1 MKILYAIQATG
12 NGHVSRAKEIV
23 PALLKRTKIDILL
36 SGIQTEV
43 EAPFPVKYNYKGLS
57 WIFGKNGGVDLYQT
71 FKRNSI
77 PRFIKEIR
85 NCPVENYD
93 LVINDFEPITAWAC
107 KMKKVPTI
115 SLSHHCALLSN
126 KVPQPNFND
135 FLGKLILK
143 YYAPTKKHY
152 GFHFEKYD
160 NHIFNPII
168 RSGIRQC
175 ENITNDHYTVYLPSY
190 SDQKIIETLK
200 EFDTINWHVFSKHSN
215 EVYSYKNIKI
225 HPIEGFLFEKS
236 ITSCKGIICGAGF
249 ETPAE
254 AIYLEKKLLVIPM
267 KNQYE
272 QHYNAESLRKIGV
285 PVLDKLCSSHSQKI
299 RNWINSPQELDVN
312 YSSNDTQSIID
323 NILNLHTTIK

>member
-23 PALLKRTKIDILL
+23 PAFLKRINMDILL

-43 EAPFPVKYNYKGLS
+43 KAPFDVKYHYKGLS
-57 WIFGKNGGVDLYQT
+57 WIFGKQGGVDLYQT

-107 KMKKVPTI
+107 RIKKVPSI
-115 SLSHHCALLSN
+115 SLSHHCALLSE
-126 KVPQPNFND
+126 KVPQPNFKD
-135 FLGKLILK
+135 FLGKMMLK
-143 YYAPTKKHY
+143 YYAPTKTHY

-160 NHIFNPII
+160 NHIHHPII
-168 RSGIRQC
+168 RSGIREC
-175 ENITNDHYTVYLPSY
+175 NNTVNNHYTVYLPSY
-190 SDQKIIETLK
+190 SDKNIIETLS
-200 EFDTINWHVFSKHSN
+200 EFQKINWQVFSKHSDQT
-215 EVYSYKNIKI
+215 YQYKNIKI
-225 HPIEGFLFEKS
+225 HPIEGKLFEES
-236 ITSCKGIICGAGF
+236 ITSCEGIICGAGF

-254 AIYLEKKLLVIPM
+254 AIYLKKKLLVIPM

-285 PVLDKLCSSHSQKI
+285 PVLDKLCLNHSEII
-299 RNWINSPQELDVN
+299 RNWINSPQQLDVN
-312 YSSNDTQSIID
+312 YTDDTQNIVDSI
-323 NILNLHTTIK
+323 LEKHVFTK